1 MKNKM
6 QDVRDHLI
14 AQMEAIRD
22 ADTKDSKALQ
32 AELDKGRVL
41 SEIGKVLTDTARVE
55 VEAMKLYEGRANGT
69 GFLPIAEALA
79 TKPALPAVRN

>member
-6 QDVRDHLI
+6 QHVRDHLI

-22 ADTKDSKALQ
+22 ADSKDAEALR

-55 VEAMKLYEGRANGT
+55 VEAMKLYEGRSAGT
-69 GFLPIAEALA
+69 GFLQLEAEQQ
-79 TKPALPAVRN
+79 KPALAPARN

>member
-6 QDVRDHLI
+6 QDVRNHLI

-22 ADTKDSKALQ
+22 ADSKDADTLR

-55 VEAMKLYEGRANGT
+55 VEAMKLHEGRTTGT
-69 GFLPIAEALA
+69 GFIALNAEP
-79 TKPALPAVRN
+79 PALPSVRN